1 MAAGVTA
8 LLRAFFGCGAFRG
21 CRAAFLLRD
30 PFERKF
36 DPAAIVGLEHFDADF
51 LPLFDVIGDIIDA
64 LVRDL

>member
-21 CRAAFLLRD
+21 CRAEFLLRD

-36 DPAAIVGLEHFDADF
+36 DPAAIVGRPTGPPSEGANCWTIC
-51 LPLFDVIGDIIDA
+51 LPA
-64 LVRDL
+64 ARSRASS